1 MNYHEKTNLLLSTFG
16 IAPKKTAEILGR
28 SASLVYQKRDS
39 LQGNK
44 FNIKDFIKIT
54 NFIKSNLHLLD

>member
-1 MNYHEKTNLLLSTFG
+1 MNYHEKTNLLLKTFG

-28 SASLVYQKRDS
+28 SVSLVYQKRDS

-44 FNIKDFIKIT
+44 FNVKDFIKIS

>member
-1 MNYHEKTNLLLSTFG
+1 MNYHEKTNLLLQTFG

-28 SASLVYQKRDS
+28 SVSLIYQKRDN

-44 FNIKDFIKIT
+44 FNVKDFINIS
-54 NFIKSNLHLLD
+54 NFIKSNLHLLE

>member
-1 MNYHEKTNLLLSTFG
+1 MTYHEKTNLLLMTLG

-28 SASLVYQKRDS
+28 SVSLIYQKRDS

-44 FNIKDFIKIT
+44 FNVKDFIKIS
-54 NFIKSNLHLLD
+54 NFIKSNLHLLE

>member
-1 MNYHEKTNLLLSTFG
+1 MTYHEKTNLLLTTFG

-44 FNIKDFIKIT
+44 FNIKDFIKIS
-54 NFIKSNLHLLD
+54 NFIKSYVHLLE

>member
-1 MNYHEKTNLLLSTFG
+1 MNYHEKTNLLIQTFG

-28 SASLVYQKRDS
+28 SVSLVYQKRDRI
-39 LQGNK
+39 QGNA
-44 FNIKDFIKIT
+44 FNIKDFIKIS

>member
-1 MNYHEKTNLLLSTFG
+1 MNYHEKTNLLLQTFG

-28 SASLVYQKRDS
+28 SVSLVYQKRDN

-44 FNIKDFIKIT
+44 FNIKDFIKIS

>member
-1 MNYHEKTNLLLSTFG
+1 MTYHEKTNLLLQTFG

-28 SASLVYQKRDS
+28 SVSLIYQKRDS

-44 FNIKDFIKIT
+44 FNVKDFIKIS
-54 NFIKSNLHLLD
+54 NFIKSNLHLLE